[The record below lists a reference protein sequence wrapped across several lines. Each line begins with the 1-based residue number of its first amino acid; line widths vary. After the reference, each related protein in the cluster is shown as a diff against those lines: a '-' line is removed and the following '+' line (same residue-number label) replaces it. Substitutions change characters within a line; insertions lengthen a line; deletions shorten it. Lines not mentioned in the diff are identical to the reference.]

1 MLQNIFILAVSLFL
15 VIKGATLATKYAAR
29 LAESFNLS
37 KYVVGFI
44 IISIISIL
52 PEAFIGINSAIA
64 GMPAFGLGT
73 LFGSNVS
80 DLTFVFAV
88 IVALAGRGVKIE
100 SKILKNNSV
109 YPILLLLPLILGFDG
124 FYSRSEGLVLII
136 IGLIF
141 YYLAFRNSVRKVAP
155 EIEKKD
161 GWKNLGLLI
170 FSMVILLAGSH
181 YTVTSAA
188 GLAINLGISPI
199 LIGMLI
205 VGLGTTM
212 PELFFSLKAV
222 KKRDDSMAV
231 GDILGTVLADAT
243 ILVGLIA
250 LINPF
255 AFPIKIIYVT
265 GAFMVIAA
273 IVLMYFMTTGKFLS
287 KRESRLLFLFWLIF
301 ITVEYFVSK

>member
-1 MLQNIFILAVSLFL
+1 M
-15 VIKGATLATKYAAR
+15 ATKYAAR

-52 PEAFIGINSAIA
+52 PEGFISINAALEGI
-64 GMPAFGLGT
+64 PAFGLGT
-73 LFGSNVS
+73 LFGSNVA

-88 IVALAGRGVKIE
+88 IIALAGRGVKIE

-124 FYSRSEGLVLII
+124 FYSRAEGLTLII

-155 EIEKKD
+155 EIENKD
-161 GWKNLGLLI
+161 GWKNFGLL
-170 FSMVILLAGSH
+170 FLSMVILLAGSH

-188 GLAINLGISPI
+188 GLAHNLGISPI

-212 PELFFSLKAV
+212 PELFFSLKAI
-222 KKRDDSMAV
+222 KKRDDSLAV

-255 AFPIKIIYVT
+255 TFPIKIIYVT
-265 GAFMVIAA
+265 GAFMVVAA
-273 IVLMYFMTTGKFLS
+273 SLLLYFMHTGRFLS
-287 KRESRLLFLFWLIF
+287 KKESRYLFAFWLIF
-301 ITVEYFVSK
+301 VLVEFFVNK

>member
-1 MLQNIFILAVSLFL
+1 MLQNIFFLAVSLFL
-15 VIKGATLATKYAAR
+15 VVKGATLATKYAAR

-52 PEAFIGINSAIA
+52 PEAFIGINSAIT
-64 GMPAFGLGT
+64 GIPAFGLGT

-109 YPILLLLPLILGFDG
+109 YPFLLLLPLILGIDG
-124 FYSRSEGLVLII
+124 YYSRAEGLALII

-155 EIEKKD
+155 EIENKD

-188 GLAINLGISPI
+188 DLANNLGISSI

-212 PELFFSLKAV
+212 PELFFSLKAI
-222 KKRDDSMAV
+222 KRRDDSLAV

-265 GAFMVIAA
+265 GVFMVLAA
-273 IVLMYFMTTGKFLS
+273 GILLYFMSTGRFLS
-287 KRESRLLFLFWLIF
+287 KKESRILFVIWLIF
-301 ITVEYFVSK
+301 ILVEFFVNR